1 MCDHLYKPPPGCMKN
16 SMKNP
21 MKKMPKNELL
31 MARRFVSLPLMASA
45 LLGTS
50 ILSTVITP
58 ISAHAQDAWSQTV
71 QGSSNRPALIITN
84 TPTPFPAGQVQA
96 PIVSQPPQAAAP
108 ALAPTGPVSGSWA
121 NPVNIASPNPPIANT
136 VAPAA
141 TQARPPLPAGAV
153 TGAGGF
159 DRLQPA
165 SRNPVAALSNRS
177 SSIYSRPFRADEI
190 TSQDLTG
197 NYYDPTQ
204 TLVTK
209 KIGELGADIM
219 TLQQQ
224 VDGLSEKLLGIEK
237 LNQTMAAEYNASVA
251 TIATQLHTG
260 TTPGNPR
267 LIGRLITAQN
277 NLERLALNVADLNSL
292 AVEIA
297 NAASMATFLLEAA
310 RATYALSGAVEE
322 DHVELAQIEDQA
334 AGIIVTIDRLLKT
347 VNDDITRMAAYLS
360 AERNNLRTLSLAVSN
375 GDLYGKSLYSR
386 SFVNPGLSSFGS
398 ANAQSAGGPAAD
410 VAGGEILPSP
420 LGEGFDVAPP
430 ALERRP
436 LVKIRFEEPDVK
448 FEQPVYMAVSE
459 AVDRFPEARF
469 EVVAVHPSDG
479 NSARIAIESTRSRR
493 NAERVLRT
501 LTQMGLPLERV
512 DLSYLP
518 SNEVDT
524 NEVHIFIQ

>member
-1 MCDHLYKPPPGCMKN
+1 ML
-16 SMKNP
+16 
-21 MKKMPKNELL
+21 
-31 MARRFVSLPLMASA
+31 SA
-45 LLGTS
+45 A
-50 ILSTVITP
+50 ITP
-58 ISAHAQDAWSQTV
+58 IAAQAQDAWSQTV

-84 TPTPFPAGQVQA
+84 TPTPFPGGQRQA
-96 PIVSQPPQAAAP
+96 PIVSQPSPAAAP
-108 ALAPTGPVSGSWA
+108 ARAPLNAPSNSWT
-121 NPVNIASPNPPIANT
+121 NPTNIASPNPPIANT
-136 VAPAA
+136 VAPNAPR
-141 TQARPPLPAGAV
+141 ARPPLPAGA
-153 TGAGGF
+153 AAIPSGF
-159 DRLQPA
+159 DRLQPS

-190 TSQDLTG
+190 TSHDLTG

-224 VDGLSEKLLGIEK
+224 VNGLSEKLLGIEK
-237 LNQTMAAEYNASVA
+237 VNQTMAAEYNASVA

-297 NAASMATFLLEAA
+297 NAASMATFLLEAT

-334 AGIIVTIDRLLKT
+334 SGIIVTIDRLLKT

-386 SFVNPGLSSFGS
+386 SFVNPGLSSF
-398 ANAQSAGGPAAD
+398 ANAGGQGAAGPAAA

-420 LGEGFDVAPP
+420 LGEGFDTGAPP

-518 SNEVDT
+518 SSDVDT